1 MALEGQAKK
10 FDVATLSVTPYGA
23 VVVMSQRL
31 PADTTQVV
39 LEHAGTSEQ
48 VTCKVVRPPRRG
60 AEGYQ
65 VPLEFD
71 RPAPNFWKIDFPPLH
86 WRQGDV

>member
-1 MALEGQAKK
+1 VALEGQARK

-23 VVVMSQRL
+23 IVVMSQRL
-31 PADTTQVV
+31 PADTQVV
-39 LEHAGTSEQ
+39 LEHASTSERI
-48 VTCKVVRPPRRG
+48 TCKVVRPPRRG
-60 AEGYQ
+60 VEGYQ

-71 RPAPNFWKIDFPPLH
+71 RPAPNFWRIDFPPSD